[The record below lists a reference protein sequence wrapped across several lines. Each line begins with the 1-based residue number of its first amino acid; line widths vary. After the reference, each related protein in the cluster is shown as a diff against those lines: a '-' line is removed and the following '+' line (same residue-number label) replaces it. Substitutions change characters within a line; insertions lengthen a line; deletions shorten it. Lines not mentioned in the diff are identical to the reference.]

1 MGGPLEEGLIRV
13 VRTLEE
19 LQHKYLTLLE
29 DDETAADP
37 GQTLQDYQVLS
48 NKMLDWIGECDTVT
62 R

>member
-1 MGGPLEEGLIRV
+1 MGGPIEEELIRV

>member
-1 MGGPLEEGLIRV
+1 MGGPLEEELIKV

>member
-1 MGGPLEEGLIRV
+1 MGGPLEEELIKV

-48 NKMLDWIGECDTVT
+48 NKMLDWIGECATVT

>member
-1 MGGPLEEGLIRV
+1 M
-13 VRTLEE
+13 RTLEE

>member
-1 MGGPLEEGLIRV
+1 MGGPLEEELIRV

>member
-1 MGGPLEEGLIRV
+1 MGGPLEEELIKV

-48 NKMLDWIGECDTVT
+48 NKMLDWIGECDTFT